1 MGISKKIQRHKQTTY
16 KSTNI
21 DEHLKMENFY
31 AQAVFA
37 KSFTKKLGDDEVVK
51 SRCSTCD
58 SMASQASF
66 RSAQSSV
73 TKTQLV
79 KRLLAKEERAASFEK
94 HSTKSRTETMNS
106 IYSMEH
112 VFWV

>member
-1 MGISKKIQRHKQTTY
+1 MGTY

-31 AQAVFA
+31 AQTVFA

-66 RSAQSSV
+66 RSTQSSM

-79 KRLLAKEERAASFEK
+79 KRLLAKEEKVASFEK
-94 HSTKSRTETMNS
+94 QATKSRTETMNS

>member
-1 MGISKKIQRHKQTTY
+1 MGISKNYKVINYTQKHKHRQTF
-16 KSTNI
+16 
-21 DEHLKMENFY
+21 KMENFY
-31 AQAVFA
+31 AQTVFA
-37 KSFTKKLGDDEVVK
+37 KSFTKKLGDNEAVK

-94 HSTKSRTETMNS
+94 QATKSRTETMNS

>member
-1 MGISKKIQRHKQTTY
+1 MGY
-16 KSTNI
+16 KNTSI
-21 DEHLKMENFY
+21 DKHLKMDNFY
-31 AQAVFA
+31 AQTIFA
-37 KSFTKKLGDDEVVK
+37 KSFTKKLGDDKTVK

-79 KRLLAKEERAASFEK
+79 KRLLAKEERSASFEK
-94 HSTKSRTETMNS
+94 EATKLRTETMNS

>member
-1 MGISKKIQRHKQTTY
+1 MGSVKNTKSKTTY
-16 KSTNI
+16 KNTSIYKNL
-21 DEHLKMENFY
+21 EMENFY
-31 AQAVFA
+31 AQTVFA
-37 KSFTKKLGDDEVVK
+37 KSFTKKLGDNEAVK

-66 RSAQSSV
+66 RSNQSSV

-94 HSTKSRTETMNS
+94 QATKSRTETMNS